1 MRLILN
7 LLTSVLSIY
16 SLLIFIRIIIS
27 WFGSTAFGSIDSSK
41 PASFLSRITDPYL
54 DWWRRTLNLRFGV
67 LDLSPIA
74 AIAALSIVRSVVF
87 RLSAAGMITIGNVLA
102 IILVSLWS
110 VAGFVLGFFVI
121 VFILRIIAF
130 VTNRDIYSPFWRTI
144 DTITQPVL
152 YKLNRIF
159 FRNKISNFLKSLIF
173 STLAFA
179 ALWAGGG
186 FLIPVIA
193 AMLTRLP
200 F

>member
-1 MRLILN
+1 MRRRRMEEIVRLILN

-87 RLSAAGMITIGNVLA
+87 RLSAAGMITIGNGHYSCFS
-102 IILVSLWS
+102 LVCS
-110 VAGFVLGFFVI
+110 GI
-121 VFILRIIAF
+121 C
-130 VTNRDIYSPFWRTI
+130 
-144 DTITQPVL
+144 
-152 YKLNRIF
+152 
-159 FRNKISNFLKSLIF
+159 FRLFCNCFY
-173 STLAFA
+173 FA
-179 ALWAGGG
+179 DNC
-186 FLIPVIA
+186 FCN
-193 AMLTRLP
+193 
-200 F
+200 